1 MSVPVK
7 DELQIRSVSSDD
19 VLLGLGPI
27 TLSPED
33 DPERESGWF
42 ASPEHDMALE
52 GCSAHGNT
60 ADEEVAAENVKEE
73 IEDAE
78 AAEQP
83 AVPAAS
89 QWTTTLIDL
98 TSDIGPRLVSR
109 SASKATARAIGDSA
123 QREASGIGEE
133 MADEDEGEYAAR
145 ESDGDGEIPS
155 TTLDPARWQGHPTPL
170 SLDEE
175 FPRGTAFQHLA
186 RIRKTV
192 NGYVDGLCSV
202 DWHKDFMAATVG
214 ALTRRLMTHE
224 SKIMGKAVLDVQVCS
239 KQLEERAKGLLAIHK
254 WFHQWTQFKTDDKLV
269 EALPHL
275 MVELKYLKCRGLEV
289 APPVGLVTL
298 KAIFFSVYMES
309 GSVAKAAIGHINLGS
324 LRRVLE
330 MSEEYMTKLTEVRN
344 SAPQAPA
351 AEGAAPGRR
360 HRGRLLPIDD
370 AVDIT
375 LPVAV
380 QLGIMVWESL
390 EHYWQS
396 IGAKGEMTMDT
407 RMQVVDETSSI
418 WRSWVN
424 TFETE
429 EKTMDTTQVETALC
443 SVRVVCQC
451 LLPDEKDKPTTADVR
466 AARKFINQ
474 NATSTKSSDDQ
485 RAVVQN
491 IAKSMVGIA
500 PAIFIMEQARRHA
513 SKGVEDD
520 AATAIFDKACN
531 RFEESFQEAYTDMEL
546 FINEP
551 KPEDESDVMTY
562 AILGKRL
569 KPIIDIQTSII
580 SCASRWSPA
589 ALKDNIE
596 PVCAAM
602 GNFMELLSNGVYG
615 LVSVFHKTVSRPL
628 ARVLDETGATKGGAG
643 FAAVSPASKVIA
655 ALGDLHATRLQS
667 EEFYKALQTMVLGTT
682 KCAEALTKRTS
693 DVELAEKLGEI
704 GCAKVLLATLEDNRQ
719 NLKDMMDYMGAVVEL
734 LPVFVDGGSD
744 ALFDAT
750 TTNPKTK
757 EHTINLS
764 RLQHQLEGV
773 NTILFHGESTV
784 QDASVFHSISEAFM
798 IFKANFGDITY
809 HHAAAVWLAP
819 RVVNMLAFSDL
830 EIGAVQDDVLVS
842 TLDAQILGRLVRK
855 PGADDPLPSEVV
867 EALQT
872 TADSDTM
879 LESFTHNKA
888 LTALKDFA
896 EATSMTEM
904 RTCGAALADGRQG
917 EDWPVPMHIATYVFD
932 VMCAVRD
939 QFMLATALQ
948 HYLID
953 PTAERKEMFEKSIEP
968 HPSCNIQVN
977 ALVLMF
983 SRAKVIDDL
992 VNADA
997 GRSLERDGW
1006 SLRIPLQSLGRWA
1019 LQMAS
1024 CAGRCRDAVM
1034 AHRMTYLSAVVSEC
1048 QSTMP
1053 QWESIF
1059 KDGVLNM
1066 KMAIDLLDEKLP
1078 PTVASYNRIY
1088 QVLGKVSVISKRI
1101 ELSPPVDKHPTTSSG
1116 CAVAS
1121 TLLAKFYQATVLTQ
1135 GVNLLGFQ
1143 SQGPSASTKASSFI
1157 KEHQEKKK
1165 VQLPDAFW
1173 SELKCIVDG
1182 SAMLP
1187 DAFWSEL
1194 KCIVD
1199 GSAMVFSDGHAVVKR
1214 EGAPSEEREFVGNFD
1229 FGGDDVGI
1237 VSEPRLGGEATGLS
1251 QAPAAKRPRLARLSG
1266 TKRAR

>member
-7 DELQIRSVSSDD
+7 DELHIRSVSSDD

-27 TLSPED
+27 TLSPKD

-73 IEDAE
+73 IEGAE
-78 AAEQP
+78 AAAQP

-89 QWTTTLIDL
+89 QWSTTLIDL
-98 TSDIGPRLVSR
+98 TSDVGPRLVSR
-109 SASKATARAIGDSA
+109 SASKATARASGDSA

-133 MADEDEGEYAAR
+133 MADEDEGEHAAR

-170 SLDEE
+170 SLGEE

-202 DWHKDFMAATVG
+202 DWHKDFKAATVG

-224 SKIMGKAVLDVQVCS
+224 SKIMGEAVLDVQVCC

-298 KAIFFSVYMES
+298 KVIFFSVYMES

-324 LRRVLE
+324 LKRVLE
-330 MSEEYMTKLTEVRN
+330 MSEEYMTKLTEARN

-380 QLGIMVWESL
+380 QLGIMVWKSL

-429 EKTMDTTQVETALC
+429 EKTMDTTQVETAFC
-443 SVRVVCQC
+443 SVRVACQC

-485 RAVVQN
+485 RPVVQN

-500 PAIFIMEQARRHA
+500 PASFIMEQARRHA

-520 AATAIFDKACN
+520 AANSIFDQACN

-589 ALKDNIE
+589 ALKDDIE

-602 GNFMELLSNGVYG
+602 GNFMERLSNGVYG

-628 ARVLDETGATKGGAG
+628 ARVLDEIGATKAGEGRDEFLRVPVESVAVGGAAAAKPETQGAVVAVSESIVEQGGAG

-667 EEFYKALQTMVLGTT
+667 EEFYEALQTMVLGTT
-682 KCAEALTKRTS
+682 KCAEALTKRTG
-693 DVELAEKLGEI
+693 DVELAEKLGDI

-719 NLKDMMDYMGAVVEL
+719 NLTDMMDYMGAVVEL

-750 TTNPKTK
+750 ATNPKSK
-757 EHTINLS
+757 EHAINLS
-764 RLQHQLEGV
+764 GLQHQLEGV
-773 NTILFHGESTV
+773 NAILFHGESAV
-784 QDASVFHSISEAFM
+784 QDANVFHSISEAFV

-809 HHAAAVWLAP
+809 QHAAAVWLAP
-819 RVVNMLAFSDL
+819 RVLNMLAFSDL
-830 EIGAVQDDVLVS
+830 EIGAVQ
-842 TLDAQILGRLVRK
+842 
-855 PGADDPLPSEVV
+855 
-867 EALQT
+867 ALQT

-896 EATSMTEM
+896 EATNMTEM
-904 RTCGAALADGRQG
+904 RTCGAVLADGRQG
-917 EDWPVPMHIATYVFD
+917 EDWPVPMHIATSVFD
-932 VMCAVRD
+932 VVCAVRG
-939 QFMLATALQ
+939 QFMLATAPQ
-948 HYLID
+948 RYLID
-953 PTAERKEMFEKSIEP
+953 PTAGRKEMFEKNIEP

-977 ALVLMF
+977 VLVLMF

-1006 SLRIPLQSLGRWA
+1006 GLRVPLQSLGRWA

-1024 CAGRCRDAVM
+1024 FARRCRDAVM
-1034 AHRMTYLSAVVSEC
+1034 AHRMTCLSAVVSEC

-1066 KMAIDLLDEKLP
+1066 QMAIDLLGEQLP

-1121 TLLAKFYQATVLTQ
+1121 TLLAKFYQATVLIQ
-1135 GVNLLGFQ
+1135 GVNLLRFQ

-1165 VQLPDAFW
+1165 VQLP
-1173 SELKCIVDG
+1173 G
-1182 SAMLP
+1182 
-1187 DAFWSEL
+1187 AFWSEL

-1214 EGAPSEEREFVGNFD
+1214 EGA
-1229 FGGDDVGI
+1229 
-1237 VSEPRLGGEATGLS
+1237 
-1251 QAPAAKRPRLARLSG
+1251 
-1266 TKRAR
+1266 